1 MKNTSIGIGE
11 NEIALF
17 HYCIPEKIN
26 SVIFQLLISSLSFA
40 EQQYLNSIQNEEAQK
55 RTLFGRIILRYVA
68 TLLGINEPE
77 LISFTNSGKPIFKSS
92 SRIEF
97 NISHSS
103 NQVVCCVAF
112 NSPVGIDL
120 EFIRLVDIEIY
131 RNYLNW
137 SEWQFI
143 IKSETPELT
152 FLKLWVRKEA
162 VIKADGRG
170 MEIELS
176 SLNCLKSTTKT
187 MYDTW
192 YIQEVEISPDF
203 QCAVACN
210 RFKNIQLFDFNTI
223 FKPEDI
229 NRDMANQTAR
239 LEI

>member
-1 MKNTSIGIGE
+1 MKNTSFRISK
-11 NEIALF
+11 NEITLF
-17 HYCIPEKIN
+17 HYRIPESSDNIKIQ
-26 SVIFQLLISSLSFA
+26 SLISSFSFA
-40 EQQYLNSIQNEEAQK
+40 EQQYFNSIQNKEAQK
-55 RTLFGRIILRYVA
+55 RTLFGRIILRYIA
-68 TLLGINEPE
+68 TFLGINEPE
-77 LISFTNSGKPIFKSS
+77 LISFKNFGKPIFKSS

-97 NISHSS
+97 NISHSR

-120 EFIRLVDIEIY
+120 EFIRPVDIELY
-131 RNYLNW
+131 RNYLNL

-143 IKSETPELT
+143 INSETPKLI

-187 MYDTW
+187 KDDTW
-192 YIQEVEISPDF
+192 YIQEVEVSPDF

-210 RFKNIQLFDFNTI
+210 RFKNIQLFDFNMV
-223 FKPEDI
+223 FKLEDS
-229 NRDMANQTAR
+229 AR